1 MMSLKTAV
9 AAPFRQRGTDR
20 MAESEFVVA
29 LSLDRN
35 WFSPDQ
41 AKSLVDV
48 AASEGLVERDDD
60 DLVVGFDATHTEV
73 PDGFAPGEEILQS
86 RSTFERVLDAVVE
99 AGIEKQT
106 AVAGIN
112 ALQSDIGVTLEAAAV
127 VYARSEGVDVG
138 DIAADVREEL

>member
-1 MMSLKTAV
+1 MSLKTAV

-41 AKSLVDV
+41 AKTLVDV
-48 AASEGLVERDDD
+48 AASEGLVERDED
-60 DLVVGFDATHTEV
+60 DLVVAFDATHTAI
-73 PDGFAPGEEILQS
+73 PDGFTPGEEILQS

-127 VYARSEGVDVG
+127 VYARSEGVDVEA
-138 DIAADVREEL
+138 IAADVREEL

>member
-1 MMSLKTAV
+1 MSLKTAV

-20 MAESEFVVA
+20 MAESELVVA

-48 AASEGLVERDDD
+48 ATSEGLLERDGDE
-60 DLVVGFDATHTEV
+60 LVVGFGATTTEI
-73 PDGFAPGEEILQS
+73 PDGFTPGEEILQS
-86 RSTFERVLDAVVE
+86 RSAFERILDTVVE
-99 AGIEKQT
+99 SGIEKQT

-112 ALQSDIGVTLEAAAV
+112 AVQSDLGVTLDVAAV
-127 VYARSEGVDVG
+127 VYARREGVHVG
-138 DIAADVREEL
+138 DVAAEIQEEL

>member
-1 MMSLKTAV
+1 MSLKTAV
-9 AAPFRQRGTDR
+9 AAPYRQRGTDR

-41 AKSLVDV
+41 AKTLVDV
-48 AASEGLVERDDD
+48 ATSEGLLKREGDE
-60 DLVVGFDATHTEV
+60 LVTAYDAAATTV
-73 PDGFAPGEEILQS
+73 PDGFHPDEAILQS
-86 RSTFERVLDAVVE
+86 RSTFERLLDAVVE
-99 AGIEKQT
+99 GGVEKQT

-112 ALQSDIGVTLEAAAV
+112 ALQSDLGVTLETAAV

-138 DIAADVREEL
+138 SIADEVREEL

>member
-1 MMSLKTAV
+1 MSLKTAV

-41 AKSLVDV
+41 AKTLVDV
-48 AASEGLVERDDD
+48 ATSEGLLEREADA
-60 DLVVGFDATHTEV
+60 LVVGFDASATTI
-73 PDGFAPGEEILQS
+73 PDGFRPGEEILQS
-86 RSTFERVLDAVVE
+86 RSTFEQVLDTVVE
-99 AGIEKQT
+99 DGVDKQS

-112 ALQSDIGVTLEAAAV
+112 RLQSELGVTLDAAAV
-127 VYARSEGVDVG
+127 VYARSEGVEVDG
-138 DIAADVREEL
+138 IAAEVREEL

>member
-1 MMSLKTAV
+1 MSLKTAV

-48 AASEGLVERDDD
+48 AASEGLVEREADA
-60 DLVVGFDATHTEV
+60 LVVTFDAGSVEI
-73 PDGFAPGEEILQS
+73 PDGFSPGEEVLQS

-99 AGIEKQT
+99 SGVEKQT

-112 ALQSDIGVTLEAAAV
+112 SLQSDLGVTLEAAAV
-127 VYARSEGVDVG
+127 VYARSEGVAVES
-138 DIAADVREEL
+138 IAVEAREEV

>member
-1 MMSLKTAV
+1 MSLKTAV

-29 LSLDRN
+29 LSLDRS

-41 AKSLVDV
+41 AKTLVDV

-60 DLVVGFDATHTEV
+60 ALVVGFDATDVEI
-73 PDGFAPGEEILQS
+73 PDGFTPSEDVLQS
-86 RSTFERVLDAVVE
+86 RSAFEKVLAAVVE
-99 AGIEKQT
+99 SGVEKQT

-112 ALQSDIGVTLEAAAV
+112 AMQSELGVTLEAAAV
-127 VYARSEGVDVG
+127 VYARSEGVAVDS
-138 DIAADVREEL
+138 IADEVRGEL

>member
-1 MMSLKTAV
+1 MSLKTAV

-20 MAESEFVVA
+20 MAESEFIVA

-41 AKSLVDV
+41 AKTLVDV
-48 AASEGLVERDDD
+48 AVSEGLLERADDD
-60 DLVVGFDATHTEV
+60 ILVAFDATHTEV

-86 RSTFERVLDAVVE
+86 RSTFERVLDVVVE
-99 AGIEKQT
+99 AGIQKQT

-112 ALQSDIGVTLEAAAV
+112 GLQSEVGVTLEVAAV
-127 VYARSEGVDVG
+127 VYARSQGVDVG
-138 DIAADVREEL
+138 DIATNVQEEL

>member
-1 MMSLKTAV
+1 MSLKTAV

-41 AKSLVDV
+41 AKTLVDV
-48 AASEGLVERDDD
+48 AASEGLVDRDGD
-60 DLVVGFDATHTEV
+60 DLVVGFDASGTEI

-99 AGIEKQT
+99 ADIEKQT

-112 ALQSDIGVTLEAAAV
+112 ALQSEIGVTLEAAAV
-127 VYARSEGVDVG
+127 VYARSEGVDVA
-138 DIAADVREEL
+138 DIAAEAREDL

>member
-1 MMSLKTAV
+1 MSLKTAV
-9 AAPFRQRGTDR
+9 AAPYRQRGTDR

-41 AKSLVDV
+41 AKTLVDV
-48 AASEGLVERDDD
+48 ATSEGLLEREDDA
-60 DLVVGFDATHTEV
+60 LVAAFDAASTEI
-73 PDGFAPGEEILQS
+73 PDGFQPGEDILRS

-99 AGIEKQT
+99 GGVEKQT

-112 ALQSDIGVTLEAAAV
+112 ALQSELGVTLEAAAV
-127 VYARSEGVDVG
+127 VYARSEGVAVG
-138 DIAADVREEL
+138 TIADEVREEL

>member
-1 MMSLKTAV
+1 MSLKTAV

-41 AKSLVDV
+41 AKTLVDV
-48 AASEGLVERDDD
+48 AASEGLVEHDGD
-60 DLVVGFDATHTEV
+60 DLVVGFDASGTEI

-99 AGIEKQT
+99 TGIEKQT

-112 ALQSDIGVTLEAAAV
+112 ALQSEVGVTLEAAAV
-127 VYARSEGVDVG
+127 VYARSEGVEVA
-138 DIAADVREEL
+138 DIAADAREDL

>member
-1 MMSLKTAV
+1 MSLKTAV

-41 AKSLVDV
+41 AKTLVDV
-48 AASEGLVERDDD
+48 ATSEGLLDREEDA
-60 DLVVGFDATHTEV
+60 LVVGFDASATTV
-73 PDGFAPGEEILQS
+73 PDGFRPGEEILQS
-86 RSTFERVLDAVVE
+86 RSTFEQVLDSLVDQGV
-99 AGIEKQT
+99 EKQA

-112 ALQSDIGVTLEAAAV
+112 RLQSELGVTLDAAAV
-127 VYARSEGVDVG
+127 VFARSEGVDVG
-138 DIAADVREEL
+138 SVAKDVREGL

>member
-1 MMSLKTAV
+1 MSLKTAV
-9 AAPFRQRGTDR
+9 AAPYRQRGADR

-41 AKSLVDV
+41 AKTLVDV
-48 AASEGLVERDDD
+48 ATSEGLLRREDDA
-60 DLVVGFDATHTEV
+60 LVVTFDAAGTEI
-73 PDGFAPGEEILQS
+73 PEDFRPGEGILQS

-99 AGIEKQT
+99 GDVEKQT

-112 ALQSDIGVTLEAAAV
+112 SLQADLGVTLETAAV
-127 VYARSEGVDVG
+127 VYARSEGVAVDDV
-138 DIAADVREEL
+138 AVEVREEL

>member
-1 MMSLKTAV
+1 MSLKTAV

-41 AKSLVDV
+41 AKTLVDV
-48 AASEGLVERDDD
+48 ATSEGLLERDEDA
-60 DLVVGFDATHTEV
+60 LVVSFDAASTTI
-73 PDGFAPGEEILQS
+73 PDEFRPGEEILQS
-86 RSTFERVLDAVVE
+86 RSTFEQVLDTVVE
-99 AGIEKQT
+99 AGVEKQT

-112 ALQSDIGVTLEAAAV
+112 RLQSELGITLDAAAV
-127 VYARSEGVDVG
+127 VYARGEGVDVDG
-138 DIAADVREEL
+138 IAAEVREEL

>member
-1 MMSLKTAV
+1 MSLKTAV
-9 AAPFRQRGTDR
+9 AAPFRQRGTDS

-41 AKSLVDV
+41 AKTLVDV
-48 AASEGLVERDDD
+48 AASEGLVEHDGDS
-60 DLVVGFDATHTEV
+60 LVVTFDAAGVDV
-73 PDGFAPGEEILQS
+73 PDGFAPGEEVLRS

-99 AGIEKQT
+99 SGVEKQD

-112 ALQSDIGVTLEAAAV
+112 SLQSELGVTLEAAAV
-127 VYARSEGVDVG
+127 VYARSEGVAVES
-138 DIAADVREEL
+138 IAAEAREDI

>member
-1 MMSLKTAV
+1 MSLKTAV

-48 AASEGLVERDDD
+48 AASEGLVEREDDA
-60 DLVVGFDATHTEV
+60 LVVTFDAGNVEI
-73 PDGFAPGEEILQS
+73 PDGFAPGEEVLQS

-99 AGIEKQT
+99 SGVEKQT

-112 ALQSDIGVTLEAAAV
+112 SLQSTLGVTLEAAAV
-127 VYARSEGVDVG
+127 VYARSEGVTVES
-138 DIAADVREEL
+138 IAAEAREEI

>member
-1 MMSLKTAV
+1 MSLKTAV

-41 AKSLVDV
+41 AKTLVDV
-48 AASEGLVERDDD
+48 ATSEGLLEREDEA
-60 DLVVGFDATHTEV
+60 LVVGFDAASTTI
-73 PDGFAPGEEILQS
+73 PDGFQPGEEILQS
-86 RSTFERVLDAVVE
+86 RSTFEQVLDSVVE

-112 ALQSDIGVTLEAAAV
+112 RRQSELGVTLDAAAV

-138 DIAADVREEL
+138 GIAAEVREEL